1 MTRFMI
7 IAAAGGLFASAAS
20 ASVPNVYLRDS
31 SVHIRYGDLDLRSQ
45 SGRTTLESRLR
56 RGANL
61 LCEDANDGK
70 LESSLALGHCF
81 HTAMSSGRA
90 QMSAIIGR

>member
-20 ASVPNVYLRDS
+20 ATPNVYLRDS

-81 HTAMSSGRA
+81 HTAISSGRA